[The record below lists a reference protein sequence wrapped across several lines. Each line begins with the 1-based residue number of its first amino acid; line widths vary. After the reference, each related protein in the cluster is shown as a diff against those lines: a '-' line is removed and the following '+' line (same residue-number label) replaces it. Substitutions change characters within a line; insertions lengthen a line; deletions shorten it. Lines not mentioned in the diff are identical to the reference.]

1 MGALKK
7 ETRIRPPAT
16 HSGSRWSSISH
27 RDRARTSVG
36 RNRCWTTSI
45 QISFGPIRH
54 MMQIDCSTAGQSA
67 ELPRSYRQKVTG
79 QHQGKPALSITG
91 NETLLIY
98 YPIKSTGF
106 SLLQHVA
113 INWNQLSSWS
123 CVSSRSLFCLAASHV
138 RSGFR
143 YDQDRICFWPSQNP
157 SSILQRVPSTFT
169 SLCMVVPFG
178 NHVVKYYVLSLLT
191 KFRRIS
197 RSRVRGFGLEQ
208 SNSSA
213 FRSAIGRYVQ
223 S

>member
-1 MGALKK
+1 MEFYITSGQDAD
-7 ETRIRPPAT
+7 IRRAEPMLDDIDPDIFLADKAYDA
-16 HSGSRWSSISH
+16 
-27 RDRARTSVG
+27 DRL
-36 RNRCWTTSI
+36 
-45 QISFGPIRH
+45 F
-54 MMQIDCSTAGQSA
+54 D
-67 ELPRSYRQKVTG
+67 RQKVTG
-79 QHQGKPALSITG
+79 QHQGKPVLSITG

-113 INWNQLSSWS
+113 INWNQPSSRS

-178 NHVVKYYVLSLLT
+178 NHVVKYYVLSLLA

-197 RSRVRGFGLEQ
+197 RPRVHGFGLEQ